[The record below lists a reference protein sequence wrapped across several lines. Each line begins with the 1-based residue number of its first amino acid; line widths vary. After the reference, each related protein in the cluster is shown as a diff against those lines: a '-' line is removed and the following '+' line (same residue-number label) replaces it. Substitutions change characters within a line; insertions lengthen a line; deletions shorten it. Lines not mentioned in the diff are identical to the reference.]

1 MANLDHDTNDFPRDD
16 KGNLDTDDI
25 YIKCQY
31 GNQIYYYGRNDL
43 VAYIPSIGR
52 GHNILRTIALDKLQI
67 EDKIPYEELYPQLLS
82 EGTVKHIMEN
92 DEEIEFH
99 FHPRD
104 ISYIATLLKASMHGA
119 DISPFSTRN
128 LPKQKYEIPE
138 SDLEQYKQ
146 VVKDVPKDKFLII
159 SRATSNYIFE
169 RMQCNSI
176 GIVDNSYSGPQDCWK
191 YPAIAME
198 DTVIHKND
206 RICQFR
212 IMKKQP
218 EIHFETVKELSGK
231 SRGGFGSTGKN

>member
-1 MANLDHDTNDFPRDD
+1 MKYKGTYRLMANLDHDTNDFPRDD

-52 GHNILRTIALDKLQI
+52 GHNILRAIALDKLQI

-104 ISYIATLLKASMHGA
+104 ISYIATLLKASTHGA

-128 LPKQKYEIPE
+128 LPKQNMK
-138 SDLEQYKQ
+138 SQN
-146 VVKDVPKDKFLII
+146 LIW
-159 SRATSNYIFE
+159 
-169 RMQCNSI
+169 NSI
-176 GIVDNSYSGPQDCWK
+176 N
-191 YPAIAME
+191 
-198 DTVIHKND
+198 
-206 RICQFR
+206 R
-212 IMKKQP
+212 
-218 EIHFETVKELSGK
+218 L
-231 SRGGFGSTGKN
+231 

>member
-1 MANLDHDTNDFPRDD
+1 MKYKGTYRLMANLDHDTNDFPRDD

-25 YIKCQY
+25 CIKCQY

-43 VAYIPSIGR
+43 VAYIPSLGR
-52 GHNILRTIALDKLQI
+52 GHNILRAIAADRLQI
-67 EDKIPYEELYPQLLS
+67 EDKIPYEELYPKLLS

-104 ISYIATLLKASMHGA
+104 ISYIATLLKASTHGA

-169 RMQCNSI
+169 RMQKMKQYKSEPIKKLMRKKMLKGKEFIHSEEQWDDFLKYLSKEVSI
-176 GIVDNSYSGPQDCWK
+176 CL
-191 YPAIAME
+191 
-198 DTVIHKND
+198 T
-206 RICQFR
+206 
-212 IMKKQP
+212 
-218 EIHFETVKELSGK
+218 
-231 SRGGFGSTGKN
+231 